1 MVGATDNR
9 SSTDS
14 RGGSE
19 RSTRNTLVRN
29 ASSASLTRAGGSR
42 AEPTQLRFATRNPNQ
57 SGIRIDPD
65 RGRVTVTTI
74 TLLGFEVADRDE
86 ATRGP
91 VRRQQPEVSSHLR
104 SSLVS
109 LVPVTPLASLR
120 GETFDSKLSG
130 CARKFNIF
138 QPFRRTFELG
148 KYKHQSKLSSRDKV
162 Q

>member
-42 AEPTQLRFATRNPNQ
+42 AEPTRLRFATRNPNQ

-91 VRRQQPEVSSHLR
+91 VRRQQPEVSSLLSR
-104 SSLVS
+104 VFGAGDAARF
-109 LVPVTPLASLR
+109 ASR
-120 GETFDSKLSG
+120 GNFRLETFGL
-130 CARKFNIF
+130 R
-138 QPFRRTFELG
+138 P
-148 KYKHQSKLSSRDKV
+148 KV
-162 Q
+162 QHFSSVTT